1 MVIACAVGR
10 KAAAGGRELA
20 LDGFFH
26 HGELDAG
33 LVAHGVAT
41 ADALH
46 GTELAQAGHIR
57 VKKPDARRAA
67 HGEDSLFGA
76 ENVELAGAHVH
87 GAGARAML
95 FAVPGGGEQ
104 CGGFGAVKHFHAEA
118 QKRLEKSGLKG
129 AAPDVQSEF
138 VFIIVGEH
146 QLRFVI
152 AELCALEF
160 IVGVADFAAERL
172 KV

>member
-1 MVIACAVGR
+1 M
-10 KAAAGGRELA
+10 AA
-20 LDGFFH
+20 
-26 HGELDAG
+26 
-33 LVAHGVAT
+33 

-46 GTELAQAGHIR
+46 RAELTQAGHIR
-57 VKKPDARRAA
+57 VKEPDARRAA
-67 HGEDSLFGA
+67 HGENSLFGA
-76 ENVELAGAHVH
+76 ENVEFAGAHVH
-87 GAGARAML
+87 GARAC
-95 FAVPGGGEQ
+95 AVLLAVSDSGEQ
-104 CGGFGAVKHFHAEA
+104 CGGFGAVQHFYAEA
-118 QKRLEKSGLKG
+118 QKLLEKSGLKG
-129 AAPDVQSEF
+129 AAPDAQSEF